1 MFTWQYVLFDPLA
14 AIMAAFTLLMSGRP
28 ASPAGELVAS
38 CVHVTGPADWPLSF
52 AGAGDA
58 VNATP
63 STTAASQSPART
75 PIAFRAARGGRCAAA
90 AAPVRPAG
98 FTAATVK
105 GTPRRIVIIVPP
117 LGG

>member
-1 MFTWQYVLFDPLA
+1 FTWQYALFDPLA
-14 AIMAAFTLLMSGRP
+14 AIVAAFTLLMSGRP

-38 CVHVTGPADWPLSF
+38 CVHVTGPGDVPGLSF

-63 STTAASQSPART
+63 STAAASQNPGRA
-75 PIAFRAARGGRCAAA
+75 PIAFRSARGGRCAAA
-90 AAPVRPAG
+90 AAPVRQAG
-98 FTAATVK
+98 FTAATVR